1 MYVRRL
7 HIQAPDTDS
16 IVRHCAYILRPL
28 CHLPTRH
35 DGHYEKAGP
44 YLFPGGYC
52 HFMGRN
58 LDRMFPCSG
67 RGTSA

>member
-1 MYVRRL
+1 MYVATSRF
-7 HIQAPDTDS
+7 QVPDADS

-35 DGHYEKAGP
+35 DGYHEKTGS
-44 YLFPGGYC
+44 YILSGSYR

-58 LDRMFPCSG
+58 SGRMFPCSG
-67 RGTSA
+67 QGSLA